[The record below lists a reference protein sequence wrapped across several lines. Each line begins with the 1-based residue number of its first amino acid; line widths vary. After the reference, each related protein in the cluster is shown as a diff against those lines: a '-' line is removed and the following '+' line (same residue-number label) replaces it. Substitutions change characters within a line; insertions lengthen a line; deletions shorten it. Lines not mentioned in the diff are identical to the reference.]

1 MEKCPDILLK
11 IVETKR
17 EEICEIRNRL
27 ADFRAMAADAPPPL
41 NFKEALATDGL
52 SVIAEIK
59 KASPSAGT
67 ISEDF
72 NPAKI
77 AEAYLEGGASA
88 VSLLTDR
95 DYFKGDINYLP
106 EIRDILTIPVL
117 RKDFIIDP
125 VQIYEARAFGADSF
139 LLISAILGKNQ
150 MEDLLGLG
158 RELGMEP
165 LVESHN
171 EEELLRT
178 ISAGSEIIGINN
190 RNLHNFEV
198 DLAVSEKLFPMIPD
212 TAVSVSESGI
222 HSAEDAKRVRS
233 AGFSAIL
240 VGESLMRSGLD
251 QCGSKINEMKYHSI

>member
-11 IVETKR
+11 IVETKK
-17 EEICEIRNRL
+17 EEICAIRSSFS
-27 ADFRAMAADAPPPL
+27 DFKAMAADAPDAL
-41 NFKEALATDGL
+41 GFKGALSGDGL

-67 ISEDF
+67 IADDF
-72 NPAKI
+72 DPAKI
-77 AEAYLEGGASA
+77 AEAYLEGEASA

-95 DYFKGDINYLP
+95 DYFKGDIKYLP
-106 EIRDILTIPVL
+106 TIREILTIPIL

-125 VQIYEARAFGADSF
+125 IQIYEARAFGADSF
-139 LLISAILGKNQ
+139 LLISAILEKNQ
-150 MEDLLGLG
+150 IEDLLGLG
-158 RELGMEP
+158 RELGMEA

-198 DLAVSEKLFPMIPD
+198 DLAVSEELFSLIPNN
-212 TAVSVSESGI
+212 AVSVSESGI
-222 HSAEDAKRVRS
+222 HSEEDAERVRV
-233 AGFSAIL
+233 AGFDAVL
-240 VGESLMRSGLD
+240 VGESLMRSGLEG
-251 QCGSKINEMKYHSI
+251 CGEHIRMMRG